1 MADAQQ
7 GRASAIHPR
16 ASTPNGDLNRL
27 TPLHAAAGL
36 RWLFDRHKRWGLT
49 MDQLADLLGGISTR
63 RLHDWKR
70 RVATHSE
77 VDIPRD
83 TLERISLLL
92 GIHKAL
98 TLITPDG
105 HEEEAYAMF
114 QRPIDLMGLN
124 GRPIRDFLIEDGSIG
139 AMYFI
144 RRRLDQMRG

>member
-1 MADAQQ
+1 MGDAQQ
-7 GRASAIHPR
+7 RRTSPAQMPANSPD
-16 ASTPNGDLNRL
+16 GDLNRL
-27 TPLHAAAGL
+27 SPHHAAAGL

-49 MDQLADLLGGISTR
+49 MDQLADLLGGVSTR

-70 RVATHSE
+70 RVARHDE

-83 TLERISLLL
+83 SLERISLLL

-124 GRPIRDFLIEDGSIG
+124 GHSIRDFLLEDGSIG
-139 AMYFI
+139 ALYFI
-144 RRRLDQMRG
+144 RRHLDQVRG